1 MKVICNT
8 SPIIGLLSIKHLSL
22 LWELFEEVIIPQ
34 AVYEELCVENEN
46 YREEIQE
53 IKTRIAQGKIS
64 VYQIEN
70 SQMVKAMYGKLH
82 YGELEVIVG
91 AKELNVSLAI
101 IDEIAA
107 RKMAAEFLIDTMG
120 IMGMLLM
127 AKKRG
132 FIKEIRPDMELLRKN
147 GYRISDRIFEEILR
161 KAGEWEIGLT

>member
-8 SPIIGLLSIKHLSL
+8 SPIIGLLSIKRLSL

-34 AVYEELCVENEN
+34 AVYEELCVENKN
-46 YREEIQE
+46 YKEEIQE
-53 IKTRIAQGKIS
+53 IKTSVVQGKIS
-64 VYQIEN
+64 VYQVKN

-91 AKELNVSLAI
+91 AKELDISLAI
-101 IDEIAA
+101 IDEITA
-107 RKMAAEFLIDTMG
+107 RKMAAEFLVDTIG

-132 FIKEIRPDMELLRKN
+132 FIKEIRPDIELLRSN
-147 GYRISDRIFEEILR
+147 GYRISDKLFEETLR
-161 KAGEWEIGLT
+161 KAGE

>member
-8 SPIIGLLSIKHLSL
+8 SPIIGLLSIKRLSL

-46 YREEIQE
+46 YRKEIQE
-53 IKTRIAQGKIS
+53 IKIRVAQRKIS
-64 VYQIEN
+64 IYQIEN

-132 FIKEIRPDMELLRKN
+132 IIKEIRPDIELLRRN
-147 GYRISDRIFEEILR
+147 GYRISDKLFEETLK
-161 KAGEWEIGLT
+161 KAGE